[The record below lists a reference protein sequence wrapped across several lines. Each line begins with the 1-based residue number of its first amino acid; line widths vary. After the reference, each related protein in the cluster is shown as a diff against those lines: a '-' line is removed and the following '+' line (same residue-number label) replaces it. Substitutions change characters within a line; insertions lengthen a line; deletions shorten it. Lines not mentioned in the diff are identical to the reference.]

1 MLLILF
7 IVFIYSNLSQ
17 VACTKSIIWQPVI
30 YLILKKSVN
39 TNTNSFTRPDN
50 VPGPGIF
57 LAQT

>member
-17 VACTKSIIWQPVI
+17 VACVKSIIWQPII
-30 YLILKKSVN
+30 YLILKKNGN
-39 TNTNSFTRPDN
+39 TNANPLTRLDN
-50 VPGPGIF
+50 IARPGIF